1 MLKIPKIIHDRIL
14 EQARAEKPNECCG
27 ILAGRGET
35 VEQLY
40 PMTNS
45 HHSPVTYMMDPKE
58 QFAAFKDMRARDID
72 LLAIYHS
79 HPHTAAYPSATDVR
93 LAYYPE
99 TAYLIISLQDPKNS
113 VLNAYR
119 IIENKITQEGLE
131 ILAS

>member
-1 MLKIPKIIHDRIL
+1 MLKIPKAIHDRIL

-45 HHSPVTYMMDPKE
+45 HHSPVTYRVDPKE
-58 QFAAFKDMRARDID
+58 QFAAFKDMRARGID

-79 HPHTAAYPSATDVR
+79 HPNSPAYPSATDVR
-93 LAYYPE
+93 LAYYSE
-99 TAYLIISLQDPKNS
+99 AVYMILSLQDPDRP

-119 IIENKITQEGLE
+119 IIENKITQEGFE
-131 ILAS
+131 IFAS

>member
-27 ILAGRGET
+27 ILAGRGAT

-45 HHSPVTYMMDPKE
+45 HHSPVTYMIDPKE
-58 QFAAFKDMRARDID
+58 QFTAFKDMRTRDIE

-79 HPHTAAYPSATDVR
+79 HPDSPAYPSATDVR
-93 LAYYPE
+93 LAYYSE
-99 TAYLIISLQDPKNS
+99 AVYMILSLQDPDHP

-131 ILAS
+131 IFAS